1 MNRRR
6 TLLLCLGA
14 IGALASCREEQHA
27 QTPTP
32 RPVLTVVAN
41 PEASRSMSFAGTIGP
56 RYASD
61 LGFRVLG
68 RIDHRDV
75 GLGDVVQKGQR
86 LAMLDAFSYQV
97 AVQAAEADLAGAAAH
112 LENVAATEARL
123 RTLLAQKVTTQAQ
136 FDAAAQERESA
147 AAAVTRA
154 QANLDKARQQLG
166 YTQLSAE
173 FDGVVTAVQAELG
186 EVVQPG
192 QTVMTLASPDIRE
205 AVVDVPESIGGTLR
219 PGAPFD
225 VALQVDPSDRVA
237 GTVREIAPRADSSTR
252 TLRVRIALDQPRK
265 AFRIGT
271 TITATAHLPSAPGV
285 ELPAS
290 ALREQDGKTTVWV
303 VDPSAMTVSARTV
316 TVAARGD
323 ATVRVI
329 GNLTAGTRIVAAGVH
344 SLSQGQ
350 SIALSD
356 GAL

>member
-1 MNRRR
+1 
-6 TLLLCLGA
+6 
-14 IGALASCREEQHA
+14 
-27 QTPTP
+27 
-32 RPVLTVVAN
+32 
-41 PEASRSMSFAGTIGP
+41 
-56 RYASD
+56 
-61 LGFRVLG
+61 VLG

-75 GLGDVVQKGQR
+75 GLGDVVLKGQR
-86 LAMLDAFSYQV
+86 LAILDAFSYQA

-112 LENVAATEARL
+112 LENVSATEARL

-136 FDAAAQERESA
+136 FDAAEQERESA

-154 QANLDKARQQLG
+154 EANLDKARQQLG

-192 QTVMTLASPDIRE
+192 QTVMTLARPDVRE
-205 AVVDVPESIGGTLR
+205 AVVDVPESIGSALR
-219 PGAPFD
+219 PGDLFE

-237 GTVREIAPRADSSTR
+237 GTVREIAPTADPATR

-271 TITATAHLPSAPGV
+271 TITASAQLPSEPGV

-290 ALREQDGKTTVWV
+290 ALLEHDGKTTVWV
-303 VDPSAMTVSARTV
+303 VDPAAMTVSARNV
-316 TVAARGD
+316 TVAMREDSA
-323 ATVRVI
+323 VRVV
-329 GNLTAGTRIVAAGVH
+329 GDLAAGTRIVTAGVH